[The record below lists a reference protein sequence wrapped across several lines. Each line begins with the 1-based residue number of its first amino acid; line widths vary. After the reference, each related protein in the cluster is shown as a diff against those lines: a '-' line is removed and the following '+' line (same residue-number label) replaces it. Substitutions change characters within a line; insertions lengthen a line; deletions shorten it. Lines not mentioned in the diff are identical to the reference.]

1 MAWSWEKSSLNPK
14 NWGSGGGSSTSS
26 IDTDTAVSNVINEGG
41 TRTYTGGIVDDL
53 TMGLSTIGLT
63 GDKQAEKL
71 KELGYAPGAIEDFQS
86 RTEETRQSM
95 ITSGGND
102 DDGPRTTVTA
112 EPEEEEATDEVA
124 PVDIVAEV
132 PEAPSTVRRRRPP
145 PPPKPDPVYK
155 GRRIEPPAGQT
166 ESEAMEAGQRGRK
179 STIATSP
186 TGLLDEPEVRRRS
199 LMGGLIS

>member
-1 MAWSWEKSSLNPK
+1 MGFFDRLKEAFGGGGDTKTTTDTSKGGRGSEAEQFPK
-14 NWGSGGGSSTSS
+14 N
-26 IDTDTAVSNVINEGG
+26 TA
-41 TRTYTGGIVDDL
+41 VDDL
-53 TMGLSTIGLT
+53 LMDLGLKDKNVAYYRDLKSRQEKSMSLLT
-63 GDKQAEKL
+63 AG
-71 KELGYAPGAIEDFQS
+71 S
-86 RTEETRQSM
+86 
-95 ITSGGND
+95 D
-102 DDGPRTTVTA
+102 DDGPSRTVTEA
-112 EPEEEEATDEVA
+112 PEEEEVTDEVT

-132 PEAPSTVRRRRPP
+132 PEAPTTVRRRRPP

-186 TGLLDEPEVRRRS
+186 IGLLGEPEVRRRS